1 MEFKIVGINE
11 LRKGDS
17 ILVDDQFLCK
27 VTEISLS
34 APGKHGHA
42 KARIEAVGILD
53 DKKRVFIMSAEDRA
67 KVPIIEKRTAQV
79 ISVNGD
85 KVQLM
90 DMETYDVFETNVP
103 EEFKEKLVDGV
114 QVTYSDLMGQKVIK
128 GIK

>member
-1 MEFKIVGINE
+1 MGINE

-17 ILVDDQFLCK
+17 ILVEDQFLCK
-27 VTEISLS
+27 IIDISLS

-42 KARIEAVGILD
+42 KARIEAVGMLD

-79 ISVNGD
+79 ISVSGD

-103 EEFKEKLVDGV
+103 EELKEKLVDGV

-128 GIK
+128 GVK